1 MKKFNNNKTFPLSVL
16 MSALLLSGCGGSSTE
31 STDNASS
38 EVNEASESTVLTG
51 SFIDAAVEG
60 VEYQTS
66 SGESGVT
73 NEHGQFN
80 YQSGDRVEFR
90 IGQLV
95 LGSTEVGEDGLVTP
109 VDLTEENSYT
119 SSELRQVT
127 LERGLSSPSR
137 LMLRL
142 MQSMDEDKNPANGI
156 KISDTVRAELEQAA
170 PLNLQETPLSETDLL
185 AYDNTLTSTI
195 DHDADG
201 ELDVSTEEAES
212 HFAESVENWQN
223 GYRSE
228 SGNVENQDGS
238 YIPYVTE
245 NHAEYYHPESSEH
258 PAPIFDEEN
267 YKVTWF
273 IQANTDEQA
282 TNMKR
287 HIDFM
292 ASKTHQGATPRAW
305 DKLFL
310 MEAYFASNHNYEV
323 NVTINDERIVEVHK
337 DSDNAC
343 SFEATKAHANAVSN
357 DFFGLGDTSTDY
369 SFAAEEILATEACD
383 PYRAEIEAFI
393 ENNQQ
398 ER

>member
-1 MKKFNNNKTFPLSVL
+1 MKPLKNKTTLSLSVL
-16 MSALLLSGCGGSSTE
+16 MSALLLAGCGGS
-31 STDNASS
+31 N
-38 EVNEASESTVLTG
+38 SESTQSTDSPTNEATESALLTG

-60 VEYQTS
+60 VEYQTT

-73 NEHGQFN
+73 NEHGQFH
-80 YQSGDRVEFR
+80 YRSGDQVEFR

-109 VDLTEENSYT
+109 VDLTEEVSYN

-127 LERGLSSPSR
+127 LKRGLRPSSR

-156 KISDTVRAELEQAA
+156 KISDTVRAELDQAA
-170 PLNLQETPLSETDLL
+170 PLNLQQTPLSETDLL
-185 AYDNTLTSTI
+185 AYDDTLTSTI
-195 DHDADG
+195 DRDADG
-201 ELDVSTEEAES
+201 ELDVSTDEAEN
-212 HFAESVENWQN
+212 HFAESVQSWQN
-223 GYRSE
+223 GYRSQ
-228 SGNVENQDGS
+228 SGNVENQGGS
-238 YIPYVTE
+238 YIPYVKE

-292 ASKTHQGATPRAW
+292 SSKTHKGATPRAW

-323 NVTINDERIVEVHK
+323 SVTINDDRIIEVHK

-343 SFEATKAHANAVSN
+343 SFEATKAHANAVSS